1 MSRPFIGILDV
12 FGFECFES
20 NSFEQFCINY
30 ANERLQS
37 FFNLFVI
44 KSEQNE
50 YIKEGIHWKEI
61 ETPDNAECLNL
72 IKETVGGLD
81 TTCRMPGGTPEVFVT
96 NLMDKWEKKNPYLS
110 QVSLSKLPKAIRL
123 QKERWFGFSIKHF
136 AGTVVYDA
144 RLFLSK
150 NEDATHSDTLTTFV
164 KSETHMV
171 AEIFK
176 SDPTFHTHGQRKR
189 FRSLGSTFLRQ
200 MGDLMEHLEQT
211 QPHFV
216 RCVSPNAVK
225 QAKNFDDEYVRH
237 QLRVGGLI
245 EALNVVKLGYPTRVY
260 YDLIYK
266 MYCDCP
272 SVSFLKGLSARD
284 FSEGILIAF
293 GLDKKD
299 YQMGIS
305 KIFFRPNKANFMEKI
320 MKSGGTLSEECMDRL
335 KEWKLNKHMMRWRAC
350 SWALGRL
357 GLMLRVIRARAA
369 WNRVG
374 GLAHVVAMTFGRSLK
389 RARLRIYQRNLLQA
403 IIRTQAT
410 IRMKRVRDEYMA
422 EKRRRGA
429 AWTLILAWRRF
440 VQRRALCQEIAR
452 RIFAKKSVAALSIFK
467 FWRKNH
473 CRHKL
478 VRELSRRH
486 ERRVLK
492 AQQELRARREAEERE
507 QKRLEEEEFRRREE
521 EEERL
526 RQKEEEER
534 LRKEE
539 EERKLQEEEELR
551 IKEEE
556 RRQKE
561 EEDRRIEEER
571 RQQEE
576 EERRIKEEE
585 RRQKEEE
592 EHRIKEEE
600 RRVKEEEDRRRHE
613 EEERLRLE
621 RIRLEEEAHLERLRL
636 EEEARQERVRR
647 EEEERLERIQREEE
661 AMRVKEEEERLRLE
675 RIRLAEEAHL
685 ERLRLEEEARLERT
699 RREEE
704 ERLER
709 IRREEEVMRVKEE
722 EAHLERLR
730 LEEARLER
738 IRREEEERLERIHR
752 EEEAMRVKEEEERL
766 RLERIRLEEEARL
779 ERTRREE
786 EERLERIRRGEEAM
800 RAKEE
805 EAHLERL
812 RLEEVM
818 RAKEEEAHLERLR
831 LEEERLGRIRR
842 EEEERLQRIRR
853 EEEAMRAKEEELR
866 LQREHEENLKEI
878 EDQERRER
886 LKREEEDRERR
897 EMEYRERMARE
908 EKERQIRI
916 QHEEDERQERL
927 RKLED
932 EQNARLE
939 REREEMHL
947 MRRQQQEAMEMM
959 QKMREEDVR
968 REDKRRERLKYE
980 AEEIALQNASMRES
994 ISSANQFSPP
1004 GLDIGSLLKSALK
1017 EMQSEGGSDSVSSA
1031 PQIGQGRIAQLEG
1044 LVDKTFQKL
1053 DSMQSVLQKLEV
1065 TQSKH
1070 RSDEEKQSRKRLKEE
1085 MRRKFQ
1091 NFKDLM
1097 ENADA
1102 YTEAM
1107 CIRAFESLEFVLK
1120 HDRSDRYLQELASM
1134 GGAGFVVDIYVQAAT
1149 AEPVFLKNHQRQVYS
1164 APELLDHSGKSVL
1177 AECIKRS
1184 FIMCLAFA
1192 PISRFLLMTDKASHR
1207 FTYWM
1212 KEISLR
1218 KDCAV
1223 YHQDAKLLMKAAIEG
1238 MQERTATLLSPTGTF
1253 RTSQSKRRSRRNK
1266 SSHHPHINEVFSRSP
1281 SHSRAGS
1288 MWSPSHSRAESRY
1301 SPSNSRAESMRSIG
1315 SYAGDRQSRSR
1326 YNSIDSDGRSPRSG
1340 AGGSPH
1346 SRAGS
1351 RAGTSTTYDLPL
1363 RAPAD
1368 GRSRSQSGLSASDIN
1383 LPATDMSLPASD
1395 VSLPASDIS
1404 LPVSEYRKTERLPA
1418 SDRLSVESIGFEEEE
1433 KDADL

>member
-636 EEEARQERVRR
+636 EEE
-647 EEEERLERIQREEE
+647 
-661 AMRVKEEEERLRLE
+661 
-675 RIRLAEEAHL
+675 
-685 ERLRLEEEARLERT
+685 
-699 RREEE
+699 
-704 ERLER
+704 
-709 IRREEEVMRVKEE
+709 
-722 EAHLERLR
+722 
-730 LEEARLER
+730 
-738 IRREEEERLERIHR
+738 
-752 EEEAMRVKEEEERL
+752 
-766 RLERIRLEEEARL
+766 
-779 ERTRREE
+779 
-786 EERLERIRRGEEAM
+786 
-800 RAKEE
+800 
-805 EAHLERL
+805 
-812 RLEEVM
+812 
-818 RAKEEEAHLERLR
+818 
-831 LEEERLGRIRR
+831 RLGRIRR

-1315 SYAGDRQSRSR
+1315 SYAGDRQNRSR
-1326 YNSIDSDGRSPRSG
+1326 YNSIDSDGRSPRSR
-1340 AGGSPH
+1340 AGGSPR

-1351 RAGTSTTYDLPL
+1351 RAGTSATYDLPL